1 MTTRSTN
8 RGLILLVDDTPTNLE
23 MLVDCLS
30 DHGFEVAVAIDGEAA
45 LKQSQLVC
53 PDLILLDVMMPGLDG
68 FEACRRLK
76 ENELTK
82 DIPVIFITALA
93 DQDHILKGFSV
104 GAVDYVI
111 QPICQQEL
119 LARVMTH
126 IQIRGL
132 QRKVEETVVMLQQEV
147 AERQRAEEE
156 ARKAMRLAQQAN
168 ECMRKDLEAAARVQR
183 ALLPKTFPTVPGAT
197 FGWVYQPCAELGG
210 DSLNVFKLDDRH
222 VGLYVLDVSGHG
234 VQASLL
240 SVTLSRVLTP
250 RGDPSCLF
258 SREHLLAGGGALASP
273 AEVATRLN
281 HMFPMGPESHQ
292 YFTLIYGIL
301 DSQERTFQYVCAG
314 HPPPILSD
322 EDHLPIVCEARNVP
336 IGLFED
342 EQYENSTITLGPGAR
357 IYLYSD
363 GVLEAMNNK
372 REIFDEPRL
381 RSAIETTRQ
390 GGMEESV
397 NSILRSIY
405 TWSGSKQIHDDLS
418 ILGVELK

>member
-8 RGLILLVDDTPTNLE
+8 RGLILLVNDTPTNLE
-23 MLVDCLS
+23 MLVDYLS
-30 DHGFEVAVAIDGEAA
+30 EHGFEVAIAIDGEAA

-76 ENELTK
+76 ENDLTK
-82 DIPVIFITALA
+82 DIPVIFITALS

-132 QRKVEETVVMLQQEV
+132 QRKVEETVAMLQQEV

-183 ALLPKTFPTVPGAT
+183 ELLPKMFPAVPGAT

-210 DSLNVFKLDDRH
+210 
-222 VGLYVLDVSGHG
+222 
-234 VQASLL
+234 
-240 SVTLSRVLTP
+240 
-250 RGDPSCLF
+250 
-258 SREHLLAGGGALASP
+258 
-273 AEVATRLN
+273 
-281 HMFPMGPESHQ
+281 
-292 YFTLIYGIL
+292 GI
-301 DSQERTFQYVCAG
+301 R
-314 HPPPILSD
+314 
-322 EDHLPIVCEARNVP
+322 
-336 IGLFED
+336 
-342 EQYENSTITLGPGAR
+342 
-357 IYLYSD
+357 
-363 GVLEAMNNK
+363 
-372 REIFDEPRL
+372 
-381 RSAIETTRQ
+381 
-390 GGMEESV
+390 
-397 NSILRSIY
+397 
-405 TWSGSKQIHDDLS
+405 
-418 ILGVELK
+418 